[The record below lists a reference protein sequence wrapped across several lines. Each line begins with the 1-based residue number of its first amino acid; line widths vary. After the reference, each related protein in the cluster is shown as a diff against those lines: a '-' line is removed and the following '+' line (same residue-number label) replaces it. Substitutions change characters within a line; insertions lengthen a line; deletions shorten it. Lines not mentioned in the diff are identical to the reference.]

1 MLTLNLDLSLSL
13 VESAFEVSNELMP
26 EISALVFVSFGDK
39 TSRSLVMK
47 LVVLIVEGVSRFS
60 FSSSSSSPPTP
71 LNSKYHY
78 NLRIWLIEH

>member
-39 TSRSLVMK
+39 TSRSLVIK
-47 LVVLIVEGVSRFS
+47 LVVLIEEVSRFS
-60 FSSSSSSPPTP
+60 FSSSSSSPPIP
-71 LNSKYHY
+71 LNTKYHY
-78 NLRIWLIEH
+78 YLQNSVN